1 MSAPKLIGYP
11 PAPTNGGR
19 FEDAP
24 AKIGDWVWQPKVN
37 EWRGICHVP
46 TLTVWSQYG
55 DLSTVEQQGKIAVA
69 LEELRPFAQVL
80 EWLDIG
86 IFENRHDLMKGSIVV
101 FDWIPNRLKLP
112 HWDRRIIL
120 RQWFRTMPQSTVGIL
135 GASTGVYLV
144 SEWYMNVPMIWE
156 GLQQMNAA
164 LGKPFYE
171 GLVAK
176 RRDAIYPLQHRAK
189 GKTHLWVKHR
199 FDQ

>member
-24 AKIGDWVWQPKVN
+24 EKIGDWVWQPKVN

-46 TLTVWSQYG
+46 SSTVWSQYG
-55 DLSTVEQQGKIAVA
+55 DLSTVEQQGKITAA
-69 LEELRPFAQVL
+69 LAELKPFSQVL

-86 IFENRHDLMKGSIVV
+86 LFENRHDLMKGSIVV
-101 FDWIPNRLKLP
+101 FDWITGKKS
-112 HWDRRIIL
+112 HWDRRLIL
-120 RQWFRTMPQSTVGIL
+120 QQWFTALPCTPDAIRE
-135 GASTGVYLV
+135 AKAGVYLIN
-144 SEWYMNVPMIWE
+144 EWYLMAPNIWE
-156 GLQQMNAA
+156 GLQKINAA

-176 RRDAIYPLQHRAK
+176 RRDAIYPLQRRAK